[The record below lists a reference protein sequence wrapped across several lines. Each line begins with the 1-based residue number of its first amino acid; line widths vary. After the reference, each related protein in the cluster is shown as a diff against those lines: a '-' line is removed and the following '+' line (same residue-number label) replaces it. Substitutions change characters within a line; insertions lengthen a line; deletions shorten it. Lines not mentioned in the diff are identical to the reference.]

1 MKHVIMSAV
10 VALIGLSAL
19 SVSAQDQKKYHPKHE
34 FWYQNVDL
42 ENDFLKVEIKDAT
55 SQKDM
60 LKFRIKFTNKTN
72 DYVFVNPGKMKLQV
86 NGQSYSFREKPFI
99 LEPFTDKTK
108 TLDLAGQTDYHQETF
123 SITFDGMEKAP
134 SKGVTHE
141 LDDFTLPASVNSL
154 SSGPFSINL
163 KNVGQ
168 TTDVTNARFV
178 VKYTG
183 SKIGIVDPSKVAVKI
198 ESGKQYA
205 NAFSKTNPVLIMPGE
220 EDGFSVMVKIPAS
233 VSDMQFATLY
243 VTFGEAFQE
252 VQKTPFAFD
261 KAEFKLDMT
270 KTKM

>member
-1 MKHVIMSAV
+1 MKQVFLSVV

-19 SVSAQDQKKYHPKHE
+19 SVSAQDQKKYSAKHE
-34 FWYQNVDL
+34 FWYQNVEM
-42 ENDFLKVEIKDAT
+42 ENDFLKVEIKDAV
-55 SQKDM
+55 SQKEV

-72 DYVFVNPGKMKLQV
+72 EYVFVNPGKMKLNV
-86 NGQSYSFREKPFI
+86 NGQSYPFKEKPFMI
-99 LEPFTDKTK
+99 EPFSDKTRV
-108 TLDLAGQTDYHQETF
+108 LDLAGQTDYHQETF
-123 SITFDGMEKAP
+123 SITLDGMEKAP
-134 SKGVTHE
+134 AKGVAHE
-141 LDDFTLPASVNSL
+141 LDDFTLPASVNSI
-154 SSGPFSINL
+154 SSGPFEVNL

-205 NAFSKTNPVLIMPGE
+205 NAFSKTNPVLITPGE
-220 EDGFSVMVKIPAS
+220 EDGFSVMVQIPAS